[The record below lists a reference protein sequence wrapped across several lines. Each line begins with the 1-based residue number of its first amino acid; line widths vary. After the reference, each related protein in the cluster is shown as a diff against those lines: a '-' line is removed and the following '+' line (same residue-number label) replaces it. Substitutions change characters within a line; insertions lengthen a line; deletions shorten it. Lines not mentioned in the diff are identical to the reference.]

1 MSSGGGPEGYCR
13 LCGEYSQSSTINH
26 GGLCLA
32 CEGKCGLIPDPLSD
46 LRRRIEKLEARIAE
60 YEAELTG
67 PCPGKPE
74 TCIKECSTCVYQYF
88 EPSIYP
94 CNYCGAHLGYPKW
107 EEDKPK
113 SEQWKPYPIYFN
125 FESIVPHPQAQ
136 WMEEKLTRYT
146 KQLQWLYEHYPEQ
159 NGEWGKDTQWF
170 VYFYDDDEEWDT
182 SADSDSPTL
191 NLIYMSLGAA
201 QHLRYDLNSGKVRF

>member
-1 MSSGGGPEGYCR
+1 MNNAWDAV
-13 LCGEYSQSSTINH
+13 EYKAEIDYWKEKYEMEKSKN
-26 GGLCLA
+26 LELA
-32 CEGKCGLIPDPLSD
+32 KALMTYGQHRNDSMW
-46 LRRRIEKLEARIAE
+46 
-60 YEAELTG
+60 
-67 PCPGKPE
+67 
-74 TCIKECSTCVYQYF
+74 
-88 EPSIYP
+88 EP
-94 CNYCGAHLGYPKW
+94 N
-107 EEDKPK
+107 
-113 SEQWKPYPIYFN
+113 
-125 FESIVPHPQAQ
+125 SIVPHLQAQ

-170 VYFYDDDEEWDT
+170 VYFYNDDEEWDT